1 MLLPSANDTT
11 APDRLA
17 MIREY
22 YNCFNERRF
31 ADAAALFAEDAVL
44 EQLPFGSRE
53 RGGAAYMLYAGAW
66 TRAFPDATVTIQR
79 VIERSPCVFEVDVI
93 GTGTHQG
100 DLIFGA
106 LVIKAT
112 GMPLTLNFREL
123 LELQPRGLTMSCV
136 SFDFQELVLQLA
148 RGNGP
153 RSAPQPPRAT
163 RTMWSSHD
171 AEFGV

>member
-1 MLLPSANDTT
+1 MLLPSANET
-11 APDRLA
+11 ASPDRLA
-17 MIREY
+17 LIREY
-22 YNCFNERRF
+22 FNCFNERRF
-31 ADAAALFAEDAVL
+31 ADAAAMFADDAVL

-79 VIERSPCVFEVDVI
+79 VIERSPSVFEVDVI

-100 DLIFGA
+100 DLVFGA

-112 GMPLTLNFREL
+112 GLPVTLNFREL

-148 RGNGP
+148 QGNTP
-153 RSAPQPPRAT
+153 RSVQPPRAT